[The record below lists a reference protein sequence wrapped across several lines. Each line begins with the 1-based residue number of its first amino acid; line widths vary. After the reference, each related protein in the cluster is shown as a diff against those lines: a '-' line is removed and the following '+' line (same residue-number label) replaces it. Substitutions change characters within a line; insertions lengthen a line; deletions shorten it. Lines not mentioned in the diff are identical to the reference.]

1 MIKHFINH
9 TFKHFNG
16 GYPMK
21 KLLLSLVLVA
31 SFAPVF
37 AMDSGLDSNDA
48 TLATPAVDV
57 QDADVTLLPQ
67 TSTAADQTSGSESD
81 ADIDTP
87 DLTKTEKFKAS
98 VKAKVSSVGTTLSDA
113 TDYVKGSKAGH
124 FVSAHPVAFKRFGIA
139 AIVAGAIYT
148 AKKVYNRYQARQAE
162 KATEN
167 ENA

>member
-87 DLTKTEKFKAS
+87 DLTKTEKF
-98 VKAKVSSVGTTLSDA
+98 
-113 TDYVKGSKAGH
+113 
-124 FVSAHPVAFKRFGIA
+124 I
-139 AIVAGAIYT
+139 
-148 AKKVYNRYQARQAE
+148 
-162 KATEN
+162 
-167 ENA
+167 